1 MKFKE
6 MIDHLNGN
14 TRRRANARI
23 AVGTSIGVLAGATA
37 GILLA
42 PKSGK
47 QTRKDMKHGAEL
59 SVEKTRKAARKAA
72 DFVKDE
78 AVSANKAMTEKMND
92 LKTHLK
98 HRKEAKS

>member
-6 MIDHLNGN
+6 MIDYLNGN
-14 TRRRANARI
+14 TRRRNKAYI

-47 QTRKDMKHGAEL
+47 QTRNDIKHGAEW
-59 SVEKTRKAARKAA
+59 SVEKTRKAARKTV
-72 DFVKDE
+72 DFVKEE
-78 AVSANKAMTEKMND
+78 AASINKTIAEKMND

-98 HRKEAKS
+98 HDKEVKS